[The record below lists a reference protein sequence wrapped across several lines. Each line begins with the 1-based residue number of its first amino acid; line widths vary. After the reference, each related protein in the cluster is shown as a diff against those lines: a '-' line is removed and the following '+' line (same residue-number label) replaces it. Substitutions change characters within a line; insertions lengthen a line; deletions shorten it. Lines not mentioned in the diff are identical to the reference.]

1 MSFPIIISTDT
12 SFTRW
17 ASNVRS
23 PDGMSVVCASL
34 VPFVCAME
42 VSVVIQHL
50 LLFLEERSMADAS
63 VRRSLDMC
71 GNLRHDI

>member
-1 MSFPIIISTDT
+1 
-12 SFTRW
+12 
-17 ASNVRS
+17 
-23 PDGMSVVCASL
+23 MSVVCASL

-42 VSVVIQHL
+42 VSVVIQHLL